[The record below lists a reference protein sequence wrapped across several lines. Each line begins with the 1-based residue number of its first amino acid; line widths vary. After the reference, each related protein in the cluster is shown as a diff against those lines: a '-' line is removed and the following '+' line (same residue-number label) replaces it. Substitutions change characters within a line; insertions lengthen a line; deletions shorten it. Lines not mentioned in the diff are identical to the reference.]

1 MPAAFMSFEEAKD
14 ALGLGDKE
22 LHETISRGDL
32 RAFRDQGTLKF
43 RREDV
48 EKLAATSG
56 KPEPEREE
64 DAGKTCEEMEEKVEQ
79 IKAVEKP
86 QTSSAPT
93 GRIGLA
99 EIMPPAQRIDIAFT
113 YMNHTL
119 SPGSGVTALEEGDSH
134 RTVKR

>member
-1 MPAAFMSFEEAKD
+1 MKRLWHAVKRAMGPKLMMAAVLSLSA
-14 ALGLGDKE
+14 GLVCVCACQAGTMATYCGE
-22 LHETISRGDL
+22 YAADL
-32 RAFRDQGTLKF
+32 
-43 RREDV
+43 
-48 EKLAATSG
+48 
-56 KPEPEREE
+56 ERKQVLLDSIKE

-99 EIMPPAQRIDIAFT
+99 EIIPPAQRIDIAFT